1 MRASPADWTREKIRA
16 AVAARGYSFAALAR
30 EHGYSEGAC
39 RTALIKHQPA
49 GERAIAACLQVPVQ
63 EIWPSRYF
71 PDGRSR
77 SRPWRARNPSARNY
91 PPHRQ
96 IGAAQ

>member
-1 MRASPADWTREKIRA
+1 MGDTVADWPAAKIRA
-16 AVAARGYSFAALAR
+16 AVAERGYSLAALAR
-30 EHGYSEGAC
+30 EHGYSEGTC
-39 RTALIKHQPA
+39 RTALVRRLPS

-63 EIWPSRYF
+63 EIWPSRYW

-77 SRPWRARNPSARNY
+77 SRPWRARNPSARAY

-96 IGAAQ
+96 IGARQ